1 MEQWLNDTIPV
12 AVWEKKFFE
21 IKKMQLKGEEER
33 KLEAMR
39 EEQER
44 ILEEL
49 AEQWLSNN
57 AKKLYIHIR
66 YKIALEVKKD
76 MEERPKYAGKSF
88 PFITNMRYATVV
100 MRDDFFIFNKRNVE
114 KWRMCCRNY

>member
-76 MEERPKYAGKSF
+76 MEERP
-88 PFITNMRYATVV
+88 NMREKASLSSPICD
-100 MRDDFFIFNKRNVE
+100 MRPLL
-114 KWRMCCRNY
+114 

>member
-1 MEQWLNDTIPV
+1 MEQWLNDTFPV

-21 IKKMQLKGEEER
+21 IKKMQLKREEER

-57 AKKLYIHIR
+57 AKNY
-66 YKIALEVKKD
+66 
-76 MEERPKYAGKSF
+76 
-88 PFITNMRYATVV
+88 T
-100 MRDDFFIFNKRNVE
+100 FIFGTKSHS
-114 KWRMCCRNY
+114 K